1 MIILN
6 SSKGTK
12 KLTQF
17 DIKNIKG
24 RAGRYYHCFIGRVF
38 YMNKELIE
46 IEKSDDISLD
56 FVTFSNKAL
65 SSIDLD
71 NAEKIDL
78 TEKNIQ
84 IKSERDKR
92 TSKYLLPQS
101 VFIKNRTVSKEN
113 QENLI
118 KCFMKMKNI
127 IYSDLC

>member
-1 MIILN
+1 
-6 SSKGTK
+6 
-12 KLTQF
+12 
-17 DIKNIKG
+17 
-24 RAGRYYHCFIGRVF
+24 
-38 YMNKELIE
+38 MNKELIE